1 MEYLIGLYDYSSDS
15 HTSEFLTEEISSIIE
30 KLGSDKFAAIVTDN
44 ASNCRVARQNIH
56 QTYPH
61 IWNIRC
67 AAHAIN
73 LIASDLV
80 KLEPIKKFINE
91 CGKINRYFS
100 TSHASNA
107 LLRQGF
113 TTMKI
118 KGGGLQTWVKTRWG
132 SLFMTTD
139 ALLRARPVFDWVG
152 KMFINNKIKNIKKYF
167 TKFSILQFFRF
178 LEC

>member
-1 MEYLIGLYDYSSDS
+1 MESIYNYIVTTDTRTEYLIGLYNYSSNS
-15 HTSEFLTEEISSIIE
+15 HTGEFLTEEISKIIE
-30 KLGSDKFAAIVTDN
+30 ELGSDKFAAIVTDN
-44 ASNCRVARQNIH
+44 ASNCRAARQNIQ

-61 IWNIRC
+61 IWDLRC

-91 CGKINRYFS
+91 CGKIIRYFN

-107 LLRQGF
+107 LLKQGF
-113 TTMKI
+113 TNMKI

-139 ALLRARPVFDWVG
+139 SLLRARPVFDWVS
-152 KMFINNKIKNIKKYF
+152 KIDIN
-167 TKFSILQFFRF
+167 
-178 LEC
+178 